1 MSMNLPLMIVLIFAA
16 MLMFLLILLCMAKGK
31 NYAQIAKDSGTGL
44 GELLV
49 IGFGACELLK
59 INFKSEKR
67 KRKIKQFQILYGEK
81 YGEYYYRVNLASKIT
96 VFLLVLTVGVL
107 LAVVMKNVIMVA
119 VAFVAALALAYYF
132 ETLLTDQTKARIQSI
147 DSDFSEMLSTLALL
161 VNAGMILREAWE
173 KTSEMKT
180 GTLYDEMK
188 IAVQN
193 MNNGMGEAEAY
204 VEFAHRCDSTQVTKF
219 ISTLIQNISKGN
231 AELTILL
238 QEFAR
243 EAWTEKKEAA
253 RQKGEA
259 ASSKLLIPIGLMFI
273 GLLVMICLP
282 IFSNMGF

>member
-1 MSMNLPLMIVLIFAA
+1 MSLSLMIVLILAA
-16 MLMFLLILLCMAKGK
+16 IVMFLLILLCMAKGK
-31 NYAQIAKDSGTGL
+31 EFSQIAKNSGTGL

-49 IGFGACELLK
+49 IGFGACELLR
-59 INFKSEKR
+59 INFKSEKS

-81 YGEYYYRVNLASKIT
+81 YGEYYYRVNLASKFT
-96 VFLLVLTVGVL
+96 VFLLVLTIGLL
-107 LAVVMKNVIMVA
+107 LAVVMKTAIIVVLA
-119 VAFVAALALAYYF
+119 LAAALGLAYYF
-132 ETLLTDQTKARIQSI
+132 ETLLTDQTKSRIQSI
-147 DSDFSEMLSTLALL
+147 DGDFSEMLSTLALL

-173 KTSEMKT
+173 KTSVMKN
-180 GTLYDEMK
+180 GTLYEEMR

-219 ISTLIQNISKGN
+219 ISTLIQNVSKGN

-243 EAWTEKKEAA
+243 EAWVEKKEMA

-282 IFSNMGF
+282 IFSNMAF